1 MYRHAR
7 ITGFLVLSVAATLVL
22 AGCGGEEEEANPPQG
37 LEQQMAPQDMSSDDA
52 RRPTNP
58 GLPAADV
65 KKSDD

>member
-1 MYRHAR
+1 MYRHTR
-7 ITGFLVLSVAATLVL
+7 ITGFLVLSMAATFVLV
-22 AGCGGEEEEANPPQG
+22 GCGGEEEEMNPPQG

>member
-7 ITGFLVLSVAATLVL
+7 ITGFFVLSVAATLVL
-22 AGCGGEEEEANPPQG
+22 VGCGGEEEEMNPPQG